1 MPTCASCAQLCPG
14 DPGVPFPQ
22 AHLLSGGLRGGG
34 GNIPQVLP
42 QVCPGV
48 PTCARCAQVC
58 PPVPAVLRCY
68 PRCPQALSHL
78 CQVFLCDPGVTPDI
92 TPGVPTC
99 ATCARC
105 AQVTQ
110 VCPGV
115 NPVVPHRRTFS
126 LEDFEVG
133 RPLGKGKFGNVYLA
147 RERRSGFL
155 VALKVLFKSQVEQEG
170 VEHQLRREIEIQ
182 AHLRHPNVLRLYNYF
197 HDRRRVFLILEFAP
211 RGELYKELQRCRRLD
226 ATRTATLMEEL
237 ADALLYC
244 HGRKVIHRDI
254 KPENL
259 LLGLKGELK
268 IADFGWSVH
277 APSLRR
283 RTLCGTLD
291 YLPPEMVEG
300 GGHDEKVDLW
310 CLGVLCYE
318 LLAGHPPFE
327 SPSAADTYRRITQV
341 DLQFPGSVPGG
352 ARDLIQRL
360 LRRLPGQRLPLRG
373 VLGHPWVR
381 EHSRRV
387 LPPGYCPP

>member
-1 MPTCASCAQLCPG
+1 MAQKENVAPSLTKSLVPPPLRVPCKDPSGSEPPG
-14 DPGVPFPQ
+14 KALPGAGRVPLEPS
-22 AHLLSGGLRGGG
+22 A
-34 GNIPQVLP
+34 
-42 QVCPGV
+42 V
-48 PTCARCAQVC
+48 PAPP
-58 PPVPAVLRCY
+58 PPV
-68 PRCPQALSHL
+68 
-78 CQVFLCDPGVTPDI
+78 
-92 TPGVPTC
+92 
-99 ATCARC
+99 
-105 AQVTQ
+105 
-110 VCPGV
+110 
-115 NPVVPHRRTFS
+115 
-126 LEDFEVG
+126 
-133 RPLGKGKFGNVYLA
+133 
-147 RERRSGFL
+147 
-155 VALKVLFKSQVEQEG
+155 
-170 VEHQLRREIEIQ
+170 
-182 AHLRHPNVLRLYNYF
+182 HPNVLRLYNYF

-341 DLQFPGSVPGG
+341 DLHFPPHIPEG

-381 EHSRRV
+381 GHSRRV

>member
-1 MPTCASCAQLCPG
+1 MGARGARAVANGSARGKFEAAAAAATAK
-14 DPGVPFPQ
+14 
-22 AHLLSGGLRGGG
+22 GGG
-34 GNIPQVLP
+34 MAQKENVAPPSLSKSLVPPPLRVPCKDPPGSEPPGKALP
-42 QVCPGV
+42 GAGRV
-48 PTCARCAQVC
+48 PLEPSAVPAPP
-58 PPVPAVLRCY
+58 PPVR
-68 PRCPQALSHL
+68 S
-78 CQVFLCDPGVTPDI
+78 
-92 TPGVPTC
+92 
-99 ATCARC
+99 
-105 AQVTQ
+105 
-110 VCPGV
+110 
-115 NPVVPHRRTFS
+115 FS

-291 YLPPEMVEG
+291 YLPPEMVDG

-327 SPSAADTYRRITQV
+327 SPSPADTYRRITQV
-341 DLQFPGSVPGG
+341 DLHFPAHIPEG

-360 LRRLPGQRLPLRG
+360 LRRERDSAWGCAACWDTPGSGATPGESCRQVT
-373 VLGHPWVR
+373 VLSDP
-381 EHSRRV
+381 
-387 LPPGYCPP
+387 